1 MSLHVACSYHT
12 VCTRHTINLQG
23 DKNEAKPGMSL
34 SLSLDLSQHQHA
46 AAGITVRES
55 VQPILA
61 NELALGMRGS
71 REHDIADHP
80 ICMAIDLSVVKR

>member
-1 MSLHVACSYHT
+1 MKKVVLVFA
-12 VCTRHTINLQG
+12 QG
-23 DKNEAKPGMSL
+23 PISASFFLPEEDGRCLCLWTLVSTNMQQQGL
-34 SLSLDLSQHQHA
+34 
-46 AAGITVRES
+46 RES